1 MKFKKP
7 KFWDYKKPNIISYL
21 LLPISLL
28 LAILKIVIE
37 ALIKKRKYL
46 SIKTICV
53 GNIYLGGTGK
63 TPTSIFLA
71 VELANLG
78 FKPAIIRKYYEEHK
92 DEHNLIKNYFTD
104 LILCTNRELGIRE
117 AEEKGFNVV
126 ILDDG
131 LQDYKIKKNLSIT
144 CFNQKQL
151 IGNGQVLPSG
161 PLRESL
167 SALKNIDLILING
180 DKVPDFEK
188 RLLKIN
194 KNLKIYYSH
203 YEPINIEQ
211 FKNHNLIAIAGIAN
225 PENFFTLLEKNNL
238 NIKEKLIFPDHYR
251 FTKNQIQN
259 IIKNAKDKKLKI
271 IMTEKDFFKINEF
284 KLSEIDCLKVF
295 LKIADKQNL
304 INKIK
309 KYL

>member
-1 MKFKKP
+1 MKLNKPRFWDNKKISFFSIILSPFTFIVLIVIFFKKFFTRP
-7 KFWDYKKPNIISYL
+7 KKFNI
-21 LLPISLL
+21 PI
-28 LAILKIVIE
+28 
-37 ALIKKRKYL
+37 
-46 SIKTICV
+46 ICV

-92 DEHNLIKNYFTD
+92 DEHNLIKNYFAD
-104 LILCTNRELGIRE
+104 LILCNNRELGIRE
-117 AEEKGFNVV
+117 AEKKGFNIV

-131 LQDYKIKKNLSIT
+131 LQDYKIKKNLSIA

-161 PLRESL
+161 PLRESF
-167 SALKNIDLILING
+167 SALKNADLILING

-188 RLLKIN
+188 RLLKMN

-238 NIKEKLIFPDHYR
+238 NIKEKLTFPDHYR

-259 IIKNAKDKKLKI
+259 IIKNAKDKKFKI

-284 KLSEIDCLKVF
+284 ELDKIDCLKVF
-295 LKIADKQNL
+295 LKIADKQDL

>member
-1 MKFKKP
+1 MKLNKPRFWDNKKISFFSIILSPFTFIVLIVIFFKKFFTRP
-7 KFWDYKKPNIISYL
+7 KKFNI
-21 LLPISLL
+21 PI
-28 LAILKIVIE
+28 
-37 ALIKKRKYL
+37 
-46 SIKTICV
+46 ICV

-92 DEHNLIKNYFTD
+92 DEHNLIKNYFAD
-104 LILCTNRELGIRE
+104 LILCNNRELGIRE
-117 AEEKGFNVV
+117 AEKKGFNIV

-131 LQDYKIKKNLSIT
+131 LQDYKIKKNLSIA

-161 PLRESL
+161 PLRESF
-167 SALKNIDLILING
+167 SALKNVDLILING
-180 DKVPDFEK
+180 DKVPYFEK
-188 RLLKIN
+188 RLLKMN

-211 FKNHNLIAIAGIAN
+211 FKNHNLLAIAGIAN

-238 NIKEKLIFPDHYR
+238 NIKEKLTFPDHYR

-259 IIKNAKDKKLKI
+259 IIKNAKEKKFKI

-284 KLSEIDCLKVF
+284 KLNKIDCLKVF

>member
-1 MKFKKP
+1 MKLNKP
-7 KFWDYKKPNIISYL
+7 RFWDYKKISFYSILLFPITFIFLIIVFFRKFFSKPKKFNI
-21 LLPISLL
+21 PI
-28 LAILKIVIE
+28 
-37 ALIKKRKYL
+37 
-46 SIKTICV
+46 ICV

-78 FKPAIIRKYYEEHK
+78 FKPVIIRKYYEKHK
-92 DEHNLIKNYFTD
+92 DEHNLIKNYFTNF
-104 LILCTNRELGIRE
+104 ILCANRENGIRE
-117 AEEKGFNVV
+117 AEKKGFNVA

-131 LQDYKIKKNLSIT
+131 LQDYKIKKNLSIA

-161 PLRESL
+161 PLRENF
-167 SALKNIDLILING
+167 SALKNTDLILING
-180 DKVPDFEK
+180 DKVPNFEK

-211 FKNHNLIAIAGIAN
+211 FKNHDFMAIAGIAN
-225 PENFFTLLEKNNL
+225 PENFFNLLEKKNL
-238 NIKEKLIFPDHYR
+238 NIKEKLTFPDHYR

-259 IIKNAKDKKLKI
+259 IINDSKNKNLKI
-271 IMTEKDFFKINEF
+271 IMTEKDFFKINDF
-284 KLSEIDCLKVF
+284 NLNKICYLKVC
-295 LKIADKQNL
+295 LKIANKQNL
-304 INKIK
+304 INDIK

>member
-1 MKFKKP
+1 MKFNKP
-7 KFWDYKKPNIISYL
+7 RFWDRKKISFFSIL
-21 LLPISLL
+21 LFPLTLVVVTVIFFKKIFSTPKEFDIPI
-28 LAILKIVIE
+28 
-37 ALIKKRKYL
+37 
-46 SIKTICV
+46 ICV

-71 VELANLG
+71 IELTNLG
-78 FKPAIIRKYYEEHK
+78 FKPAIIRKYYEDHK
-92 DEHNLIKNYFTD
+92 DEHNLIKHSFAD
-104 LILCTNRELGIRE
+104 LILSNNRENGIRE
-117 AEEKGFNVV
+117 AVKRGYDIA

-131 LQDYKIKKNLSIT
+131 LQDYKIKKKLSIV

-151 IGNGQVLPSG
+151 IGNGQVIPSG

-167 SALKNIDLILING
+167 NAVKNTDIILING
-180 DKVPDFEK
+180 DKAPNFEK

-194 KNLKIYYSH
+194 KNLQIYYSY
-203 YEPINIEQ
+203 YEAVNIDQ

-225 PENFFTLLEKNNL
+225 PENFYFLLEKNNL
-238 NIKEKLIFPDHYR
+238 NLKEKLTFPDHYR

-259 IIKNAKDKKLKI
+259 IINEAKNKKLKI

-284 KLSEIDCLKVF
+284 KLEKINYLKVS
-295 LKIADKQNL
+295 LKVSDKEDL
-304 INKIK
+304 MKKIK

>member
-1 MKFKKP
+1 MKLNKP
-7 KFWDYKKPNIISYL
+7 RFWDNKKISFFSIILSPFTFIVL
-21 LLPISLL
+21 
-28 LAILKIVIE
+28 IVIFFKRFFTRP
-37 ALIKKRKYL
+37 KKFN
-46 SIKTICV
+46 IPIICV

-92 DEHNLIKNYFTD
+92 DEHNLIKNYFAD
-104 LILCTNRELGIRE
+104 LILCNNRELGIRE
-117 AEEKGFNVV
+117 AEKKGFNIV

-131 LQDYKIKKNLSIT
+131 LQDYKIKKNLSIA

-161 PLRESL
+161 PLRESF
-167 SALKNIDLILING
+167 SALKNADLILING

-188 RLLKIN
+188 RLLKMN

-238 NIKEKLIFPDHYR
+238 NIKEKLTFPDHYR

-259 IIKNAKDKKLKI
+259 IIKNAKDKKFKI

-284 KLSEIDCLKVF
+284 ELDKIDCLKVF

>member
-1 MKFKKP
+1 MKLNKPIFWDKKKISFFSILLFPFTLIILALIFFKKIIFNAK
-7 KFWDYKKPNIISYL
+7 KFNI
-21 LLPISLL
+21 PI
-28 LAILKIVIE
+28 
-37 ALIKKRKYL
+37 
-46 SIKTICV
+46 ICV

-71 VELANLG
+71 FELKNLG
-78 FKPAIIRKYYEEHK
+78 FKPVIVRKYYEEQK
-92 DEHNLIKNYFTD
+92 DEHNLIKHNFID
-104 LILCTNRELGIRE
+104 LILSSSRELGIIE
-117 AEEKGFNVV
+117 AEKSGFDIV

-131 LQDYKIKKNLSIT
+131 LQDYKIKKNLSIV
-144 CFNQKQL
+144 CFSQKQL

-167 SALKNIDLILING
+167 SALKSTDIILING

-188 RLLKIN
+188 KLLKIN
-194 KNLKIYYSH
+194 KNLKIYYSN
-203 YEPINIEQ
+203 YEPINIDR
-211 FKNHNLIAIAGIAN
+211 FRNLKLIAIAGIAN
-225 PENFFTLLEKNNL
+225 PKNFFTLLEKNNL
-238 NIKEKLIFPDHYR
+238 DLKEKLTFPDHYR

-259 IIKNAKDKKLKI
+259 IINDAKNKNLKI

-284 KLSEIDCLKVF
+284 KIEKIDYLKVI
-295 LKIADKQNL
+295 LKVDEKQDL

>member
-1 MKFKKP
+1 MKLNKPRFWDNKKISFFSIILSPFTFIVLIVIFFKKFFTRP
-7 KFWDYKKPNIISYL
+7 KKFNI
-21 LLPISLL
+21 PI
-28 LAILKIVIE
+28 
-37 ALIKKRKYL
+37 
-46 SIKTICV
+46 ICV

-92 DEHNLIKNYFTD
+92 DEHNLIKNYFAD
-104 LILCTNRELGIRE
+104 LILCNNRELGIRE
-117 AEEKGFNVV
+117 AEKKGFNIV

-131 LQDYKIKKNLSIT
+131 LQDYKIKKNLSIA

-161 PLRESL
+161 PLRESF
-167 SALKNIDLILING
+167 SALKNADLILING

-188 RLLKIN
+188 RLLKMN

-238 NIKEKLIFPDHYR
+238 NIKEKLTFPDHYR

-259 IIKNAKDKKLKI
+259 IIKNAKDKKFKI

-284 KLSEIDCLKVF
+284 ELDKIDCLKVF

>member
-1 MKFKKP
+1 MKLNKPRFWDNKKISFFSIILSPFTFIVLIVIFFKKFFTRP
-7 KFWDYKKPNIISYL
+7 KKFNI
-21 LLPISLL
+21 PI
-28 LAILKIVIE
+28 
-37 ALIKKRKYL
+37 
-46 SIKTICV
+46 ICV

-92 DEHNLIKNYFTD
+92 DEHNLIKNYFAD
-104 LILCTNRELGIRE
+104 LILCNNRELGIRE
-117 AEEKGFNVV
+117 AEKKGFNIV

-131 LQDYKIKKNLSIT
+131 LQDYKIKKNLSIA

-161 PLRESL
+161 PLRESF
-167 SALKNIDLILING
+167 SALKNADLILING

-188 RLLKIN
+188 RLLKMN

-238 NIKEKLIFPDHYR
+238 NIKEKLTFPDHYR

-259 IIKNAKDKKLKI
+259 IIKNAKDKKFKI

-284 KLSEIDCLKVF
+284 ELDKIACLKVF
-295 LKIADKQNL
+295 LKIADKQDL

>member
-1 MKFKKP
+1 MKLNKPRFWDNKKISFFSIILSPFSFIVLILVFFKKFFTRP
-7 KFWDYKKPNIISYL
+7 KKFNI
-21 LLPISLL
+21 PI
-28 LAILKIVIE
+28 
-37 ALIKKRKYL
+37 
-46 SIKTICV
+46 ICV

-104 LILCTNRELGIRE
+104 LILCANRELGIRE
-117 AEEKGFNVV
+117 AEKKGFNVV

-131 LQDYKIKKNLSIT
+131 LQDYKIKKNLSIA

-161 PLRESL
+161 PLRESF
-167 SALKNIDLILING
+167 SALKNIDLIIING

-211 FKNHNLIAIAGIAN
+211 FKNYNLIAIAGIAN
-225 PENFFTLLEKNNL
+225 PENFFTLLKKNNL
-238 NIKEKLIFPDHYR
+238 NIEEKLTFPDHYR
-251 FTKNQIQN
+251 FTKSQIQN

-284 KLSEIDCLKVF
+284 KLNKIDYLKVI

-309 KYL
+309 EYL

>member
-1 MKFKKP
+1 MKLNKPRFWDNKKISFFSILLFPLSLIFLILVFFKKYFSKPRKFK
-7 KFWDYKKPNIISYL
+7 I
-21 LLPISLL
+21 PI
-28 LAILKIVIE
+28 
-37 ALIKKRKYL
+37 
-46 SIKTICV
+46 ICV

-71 VELANLG
+71 IELANLG
-78 FKPAIIRKYYEEHK
+78 FKPTIIRKYYEDHK

-104 LILCTNRELGIRE
+104 LILCTNREHGIRE
-117 AEEKGFNVV
+117 AEKKGFNVV

-131 LQDYKIKKNLSIT
+131 LQDHKIKKNLSIA
-144 CFNQKQL
+144 CFSQKQL

-167 SALKNIDLILING
+167 SAIKNTDLILING
-180 DKVPDFEK
+180 DKVPKFEK
-188 RLLKIN
+188 KLLKIN

-203 YEPINIEQ
+203 YKATNIYQ
-211 FKNHNLIAIAGIAN
+211 FKNHNLMAIAGIAN

-238 NIKEKLIFPDHYR
+238 KIKEKLTFPDHYR

-259 IIKNAKDKKLKI
+259 IIKNAKDKKLKL
-271 IMTEKDFFKINEF
+271 IMTEKDFFKINEY
-284 KLSEIDCLKVF
+284 KLDKIEYLKVF
-295 LKIADKQNL
+295 LKIANKENL
-304 INKIK
+304 INVIK